1 MDFFI
6 TGGAGF
12 IGSHLVTAL
21 INLEKTITIY
31 DNFSNSSKEKIS
43 SLIQKGVNLIEG
55 DILDYPKLSDSM
67 QDHDIVVHLAA
78 QIDVA
83 ESIKNPGFTKKEN
96 VDGTLNVLNS
106 CKKNNIKNFIGI
118 SSAAVYGN
126 SNELPLQENSPTLPI
141 SPYGQSKLDME
152 KEIENFSKTNNLNSI
167 ILRIFNVYGK
177 GQTDAYAG
185 VITKFLKNMQNN
197 KELTIFGDG
206 TYSRDFIHVNDVI
219 KAILSASKN
228 ITGKRGN
235 IYNIASGEKVS
246 INELAKLMLLIS
258 NKDLNIS
265 YLPPKK
271 GDIPHSQADI
281 TLAKKE
287 LDFIPSISLKEGLE
301 DLFQSNSF

>member
-1 MDFFI
+1 MKFFV

-12 IGSHLVTAL
+12 IGSHLTNSIIKHA
-21 INLEKTITIY
+21 NKITIY

-55 DILDYPKLSDSM
+55 DILDYPKLSNSM

-185 VITKFLKNMQNN
+185 VITKFLNNIQNDQN
-197 KELTIFGDG
+197 LTIFGDG

-219 KAILSASKN
+219 QAILGASKN
-228 ITGKRGN
+228 IIGKQGS

-246 INELAKLMLLIS
+246 INELARLMLLIS
-258 NKDLNIS
+258 KKDLKIS
-265 YLPPKK
+265 YLPTKE
-271 GDIPHSQADI
+271 GDIPHSQANI
-281 TLAKKE
+281 NLSIKE
-287 LDFIPSISLKEGLE
+287 LNLSPKISLKEGLE
-301 DLFQSNSF
+301 DLF